1 MTMSALSDELAQVRT
16 KKKEFLAQIE
26 RIVPWKEWL
35 TLIQPCYYKGERGN
49 KPYPLET
56 MLRLYLLQN
65 LYDLSDEVTAA
76 EAIDSR
82 AFSEFCGVDSSNQVP
97 NGDTI
102 GRFRNLLVKNGLQ
115 EKLFA
120 QVVTA
125 LTEQGLIL
133 KKGTIV
139 DSTIISA
146 PSSTKN
152 KEKKRD
158 PDAHQVK
165 KGNTWHFGY
174 KAHVGVDKDSG
185 LVHTVEATPANVHD
199 VTQTSSLLT
208 GEEDVVY
215 GDSGYL
221 GAGNREDAIV
231 RNKSGRKIKY
241 KINRRPSQ

>member
-1 MTMSALSDELAQVRT
+1 MSHQLTFADSEFSSKRRQTRKEIFLSRMEQILPWQNMTAV
-16 KKKEFLAQIE
+16 IE
-26 RIVPWKEWL
+26 PFYPKA
-35 TLIQPCYYKGERGN
+35 GN
-49 KPYPLET
+49 GRRPYPLET

-65 LYDLSDEVTAA
+65 LYDLSDEATAA

-82 AFSEFCGVDSSNQVP
+82 AFSDFCGVDSSNQVP
-97 NGDTI
+97 DGDTI

-120 QVVTA
+120 QVVAA
-125 LTEQGLIL
+125 LMKRGMIL

-165 KGNTWHFGY
+165 KGNTWHF
-174 KAHVGVDKDSG
+174 
-185 LVHTVEATPANVHD
+185 
-199 VTQTSSLLT
+199 
-208 GEEDVVY
+208 
-215 GDSGYL
+215 
-221 GAGNREDAIV
+221 
-231 RNKSGRKIKY
+231 
-241 KINRRPSQ
+241 